1 MIRRSSLVV
10 SCIKRLTS
18 NFSGNP
24 SFIPNS
30 NSCDLRMA
38 GDGII
43 LGYKQCVVNPLLF
56 ELQIVDENWQDLF
69 FNILARVGRIWIR

>member
-1 MIRRSSLVV
+1 
-10 SCIKRLTS
+10 
-18 NFSGNP
+18 
-24 SFIPNS
+24 
-30 NSCDLRMA
+30 MA